1 MKIGAEERRKNIVKQ
16 ENSVK
21 FNGDETTKTST
32 ITTKTTT
39 TLTTATR
46 SNANNKEIDIK

>member
-39 TLTTATR
+39 TLTTTR
-46 SNANNKEIDIK
+46 NDANNKEIDIK

>member
-21 FNGDETTKTST
+21 FNGDETSKTST

-39 TLTTATR
+39 TLTTTQN
-46 SNANNKEIDIK
+46 NANNKEIDIK

>member
-39 TLTTATR
+39 TLTTTQN
-46 SNANNKEIDIK
+46 NANNKEIDIK

>member
-1 MKIGAEERRKNIVKQ
+1 MKIGAEQRKKNIVKQ

-39 TLTTATR
+39 TLTTTR
-46 SNANNKEIDIK
+46 NNANNKEIDIK